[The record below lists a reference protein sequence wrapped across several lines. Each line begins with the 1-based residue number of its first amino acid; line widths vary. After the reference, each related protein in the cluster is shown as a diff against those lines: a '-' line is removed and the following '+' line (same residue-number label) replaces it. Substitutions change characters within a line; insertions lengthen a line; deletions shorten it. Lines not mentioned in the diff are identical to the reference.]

1 MEGKLIFLKIFFKEN
16 FIYPKSVI
24 WIYNVA
30 KGWKTRL
37 EISSNSW
44 LQS

>member
-1 MEGKLIFLKIFFKEN
+1 MKI
-16 FIYPKSVI
+16 VI
-24 WIYNVA
+24 NYNPLNYNWSNS
-30 KGWKTRL
+30 GWKTRL